1 MKPYFLYNKSMPWE
15 NPGAYDEA
23 RKRIRE
29 NKERETVI
37 IEEKKESFE
46 KGKEKIRSRKKL
58 DVFELKRRIET
69 GQSLE
74 LLKSDVKDALDHGEI
89 SIDTYKNALERI
101 ESIDS
106 KHEKEKRVKVIP
118 DKIFDPNDYPLS
130 GLPITQYFESKKL
143 GENIFIDIAGFAYG
157 VAQGSLFLLWLAG
170 KVVVDALLLPLDI
183 YNFLSS
189 KE

>member
-1 MKPYFLYNKSMPWE
+1 MPWE

-29 NKERETVI
+29 TKERETII

-46 KGKEKIRSRKKL
+46 KWKEKIRSRKKL

-74 LLKSDVKDALDHGEI
+74 LLKSDVKDALDHGDI

-101 ESIDS
+101 ESIDG
-106 KHEKEKRVKVIP
+106 KHEREKRVKVIP
-118 DKIFDPNDYPLS
+118 DKVFDPKSYPLS
-130 GLPITQYFESKKL
+130 GLPMTEYFESQKL
-143 GENIFIDIAGFAYG
+143 WENILVDIAGFIYW
-157 VAQGSLFLLWLAG
+157 VAQGSLFLLWLTG
-170 KVVVDALLLPLDI
+170 KIVVDALLLPLDI
-183 YNFLSS
+183 YNYLAN
-189 KE
+189 KN